1 MFLIQEV
8 CHIYHQ
14 FLIPLQTKLIIGYR
28 EGSGKA
34 IVGTVSGTSISFGTE
49 AEFESGQT
57 YNVALAYDTN
67 ANKTVIA
74 YRDNGD
80 GNKGKAV
87 VGTVSGT
94 SISFGSIVEF
104 DTGNSRDM
112 VMSYDPVAQKVLLVY
127 KILSSPNPGYGI
139 VGTVSGTSI
148 SFGTRVEFHSGSTD
162 VNRVVYDSAAQ
173 KHVILFRDQDTSPY
187 RGKIRVATISGTSV
201 SYTDEFTWS
210 TTSFSETL

>member
-1 MFLIQEV
+1 MTL
-8 CHIYHQ
+8 
-14 FLIPLQTKLIIGYR
+14 
-28 EGSGKA
+28 
-34 IVGTVSGTSISFGTE
+34 
-49 AEFESGQT
+49 
-57 YNVALAYDTN
+57 

-74 YRDNGD
+74 YRDNG

-104 DTGNSRDM
+104 DTNSRDM
-112 VMSYDPVAQKVLLVY
+112 VMVMIQLLKKCLVY

-201 SYTDEFTWS
+201 SIQMIYLVNYK
-210 TTSFSETL
+210 FSEPAITMINQEKFLCKEE